1 MGQVVVYQLHVAN
14 VIGVRHFHLVLVFLR
29 GGFAG
34 FRVGDGARPRPG
46 FGAVAGFRFNGL
58 RQGVLQPK
66 QPVKVA
72 LYFIQRIGPAM
83 KRRQDGS
90 QHIGVMADVV
100 QIIAVFVI
108 AGVQAF
114 VVVKLM
120 LQVGLQIR
128 IGGFGPQHIVVLGQ
142 IGRGRKPRPG
152 AAKHGGAGL
161 QAAHNQQE
169 HEAHAADQ
177 QRPFPVTDKERRPLF
192 AFLGGFL
199 GGCGAGL
206 RRLGGGSRRAL
217 CRLACGP
224 RCLGV
229 VPLDFLLLPEPG
241 HGIAHRLRQLR
252 VIPQRF
258 LVDILGVGGN
268 GFPFRLGCGPVGFEL
283 VVPDA
288 AADGLARLPFG
299 KFLPLVAALHAHV
312 FALDFMDFAVDEQPG
327 FLNRAA
333 HGIGL

>member
-1 MGQVVVYQLHVAN
+1 M
-14 VIGVRHFHLVLVFLR
+14 
-29 GGFAG
+29 
-34 FRVGDGARPRPG
+34 
-46 FGAVAGFRFNGL
+46 
-58 RQGVLQPK
+58 QPK

-72 LYFIQRIGPAM
+72 LYFIQRVGPAVE
-83 KRRQDGS
+83 RRQDRG

-100 QIIAVFVI
+100 QIVAVLVI

-120 LQVGLQIR
+120 LQVSLQIR

-142 IGRGRKPRPG
+142 IGRGRQTGSG
-152 AAKHGGAGL
+152 APKHGGAGL

-169 HEAHAADQ
+169 HKAHAADQ

-224 RCLGV
+224 RCSGV
-229 VPLDFLLLPEPG
+229 VALDFLLLPEPG
-241 HGIAHRLRQLR
+241 NGVAHRLRQLR
-252 VIPQRF
+252 VIPQGF
-258 LVDILGVGGN
+258 LVDVLGVGGN

-283 VVPDA
+283 MAADA
-288 AADGLARLPFG
+288 AADGLACLPFG

-333 HGIGL
+333 HGVGL

>member
-1 MGQVVVYQLHVAN
+1 M
-14 VIGVRHFHLVLVFLR
+14 
-29 GGFAG
+29 
-34 FRVGDGARPRPG
+34 
-46 FGAVAGFRFNGL
+46 
-58 RQGVLQPK
+58 QPK

-72 LYFIQRIGPAM
+72 LYFIQCIGPAM

-100 QIIAVFVI
+100 QIVAVFVI

-120 LQVGLQIR
+120 LQVSLQIR
-128 IGGFGPQHIVVLGQ
+128 VGGFGPQHIVVLGQ

-224 RCLGV
+224 RCSGV
-229 VPLDFLLLPEPG
+229 VTLDFLFLPEPG
-241 HGIAHRLRQLR
+241 NGIAHRLRQLR

-283 VVPDA
+283 MVPDA

-299 KFLPLVAALHAHV
+299 KFLPLVAALDAHV

>member
-1 MGQVVVYQLHVAN
+1 M
-14 VIGVRHFHLVLVFLR
+14 
-29 GGFAG
+29 
-34 FRVGDGARPRPG
+34 
-46 FGAVAGFRFNGL
+46 
-58 RQGVLQPK
+58 QPK

-72 LYFIQRIGPAM
+72 LYFIQRVGPAV
-83 KRRQDGS
+83 KRRQDRG

-100 QIIAVFVI
+100 QIIAVLVI

-120 LQVGLQIR
+120 LQVGLQLR
-128 IGGFGPQHIVVLGQ
+128 VGGFGPQHIRILGQ
-142 IGRGRKPRPG
+142 IGRSRKPRPG

-161 QAAHNQQE
+161 QAAHNHQQQK
-169 HEAHAADQ
+169 AHAADH
-177 QRPFPVTDKERRPLF
+177 QRPFPVAGHKGRGLF
-192 AFLGGFL
+192 TFLGGFFGCCGCGL
-199 GGCGAGL
+199 GGAG
-206 RRLGGGSRRAL
+206 RAL

-229 VPLDFLLLPEPG
+229 VPLDFLFLPEPG
-241 HGIAHRLRQLR
+241 HGVAHRLRQLR

-258 LVDILGVGGN
+258 LVDVFGVGGN

-283 VVPDA
+283 MAADA
-288 AADGLARLPFG
+288 AADGLARLPFR

-312 FALDFMDFAVDEQPG
+312 FMLDFVDFAVDEQPG